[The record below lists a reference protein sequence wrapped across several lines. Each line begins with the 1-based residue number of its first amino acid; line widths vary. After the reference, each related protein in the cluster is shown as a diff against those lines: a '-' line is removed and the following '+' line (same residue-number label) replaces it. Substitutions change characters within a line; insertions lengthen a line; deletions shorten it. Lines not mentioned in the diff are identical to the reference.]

1 MSASAAYFWIAQG
14 SRIRPPRPLAWSQY
28 RVEGMVG
35 KTEKGITWCV
45 CKRVYIAIT
54 ILSRTPITAAA
65 EDLPAIQ
72 ASAELLLRETI
83 LRAIIVCREGLLDKE
98 GFLGTLSPRTSGYQP
113 YCPARRSG
121 KRHLPKKRCPPR
133 SLEVCHT
140 HRPTQRFRL
149 C

>member
-1 MSASAAYFWIAQG
+1 MSASAAYFWTVQG
-14 SRIRPPRPLAWSQY
+14 SRIRPPRPPCLDPIPSG
-28 RVEGMVG
+28 RDRRE
-35 KTEKGITWCV
+35 TEKGITWCV

-98 GFLGTLSPRTSGYQP
+98 GFLGTLPPTRNP
-113 YCPARRSG
+113 DE
-121 KRHLPKKRCPPR
+121 RHY
-133 SLEVCHT
+133 
-140 HRPTQRFRL
+140 L
-149 C
+149 CLFYMIDREINSIIDVSIQWAV